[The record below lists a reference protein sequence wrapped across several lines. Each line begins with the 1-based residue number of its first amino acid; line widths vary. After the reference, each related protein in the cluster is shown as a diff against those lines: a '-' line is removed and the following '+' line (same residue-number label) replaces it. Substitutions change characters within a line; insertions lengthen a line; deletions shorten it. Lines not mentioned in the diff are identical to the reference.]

1 MWTTL
6 NRHLDDEAAEETET
20 EEAEEVEGDDDSNG
34 EPSPAAV
41 AAQRR
46 KMNITAHRKPNAT
59 TIAWDDDEE
68 DAEDEDAE
76 EDAREGAVVAGADGA
91 RGAKRRY
98 NKWSNDE
105 IEALKGLVGEFGVG
119 NWQDI
124 TREGKRRGE
133 FKEHL
138 LPNAV
143 REKWYY
149 VSRKAT
155 RK

>member
-1 MWTTL
+1 ME
-6 NRHLDDEAAEETET
+6 RF
-20 EEAEEVEGDDDSNG
+20 
-34 EPSPAAV
+34 
-41 AAQRR
+41 
-46 KMNITAHRKPNAT
+46 
-59 TIAWDDDEE
+59 
-68 DAEDEDAE
+68 
-76 EDAREGAVVAGADGA
+76 EGAGGAGAEGA

-98 NKWSNDE
+98 NRWSKDE

-138 LPNAV
+138 HPNTV

-149 VSRKAT
+149 VSKKAT